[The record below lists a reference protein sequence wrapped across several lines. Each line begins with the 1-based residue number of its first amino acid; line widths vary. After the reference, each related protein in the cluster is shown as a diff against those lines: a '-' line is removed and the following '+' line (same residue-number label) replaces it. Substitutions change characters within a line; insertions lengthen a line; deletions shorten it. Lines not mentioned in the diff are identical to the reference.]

1 MTKNITI
8 DEKYFSLN
16 NFFIIDHLDDLIQL
30 VDYVPFSFVEFCA
43 QDKRDDFLRS
53 KNLLG
58 TMQEMDQLITAKCEY
73 YEDTAKAWNS
83 VLIGWLICHP
93 NFEGIIARDSYID
106 YKNMRNSNDFLNFID
121 LLYDIVLPSEKKV
134 WEPPTGD
141 ILLRDDS
148 SILLPDFKEKDNI
161 FEEYGLSLLSC
172 YLNYLV

>member
-1 MTKNITI
+1 MTSEQVFKLDNSFIMENI
-8 DEKYFSLN
+8 
-16 NFFIIDHLDDLIQL
+16 DDLIHL
-30 VDYVPFSFVEFCA
+30 VDYVPFSFADYNAQEERDEFL
-43 QDKRDDFLRS
+43 KS
-53 KNLLG
+53 KNLLA
-58 TMQEMDQLITAKCEY
+58 TMKEMDKLITAKCEY
-73 YEDTAKAWNS
+73 YEDSAKAWNS

-148 SILLPDFKEKDNI
+148 SIQLPDFKEKDNI

>member
-1 MTKNITI
+1 MTSEQVFKLDNSFIMENI
-8 DEKYFSLN
+8 
-16 NFFIIDHLDDLIQL
+16 DDLIHL
-30 VDYVPFSFVEFCA
+30 VDYVPFSFADYNAQEERDEFL
-43 QDKRDDFLRS
+43 KS
-53 KNLLG
+53 KNLLA
-58 TMQEMDQLITAKCEY
+58 TMKEMDKLITAKCEY
-73 YEDTAKAWNS
+73 YEDSVKAFNS

-148 SILLPDFKEKDNI
+148 SIQLPDFKEKDNI